1 MSKVFLNGEIIDS
14 ADARLSVFESG
25 FLYGSGLFETMRA
38 TDGKVFRID
47 DHIDRMFASAKELGI
62 AIGGDKKYI
71 YDAVYNTLDANDLK
85 FARIRLTVSNG
96 PMGPDIEQAP
106 TVLVTATEFQAYP
119 AEYYTNGVRVVLT
132 DYRQNPTDPLCG
144 HKSTC
149 YNARLIA
156 LKDAQKK
163 QATEA
168 LWFTTENKLAEGCV
182 SSVFI
187 VKDGKVFTPP
197 LNTPV
202 LDGIAR
208 KTVLEIAKEQG
219 IEAEEKELF
228 INDLLEADEV
238 FITNVIML
246 MLPVTTVEA
255 RTIGSGK
262 PGEITKNLLEKFQ
275 QLTTKG

>member
-1 MSKVFLNGEIIDS
+1 MSKVFLNGEIIDA
-14 ADARLSVFESG
+14 ADAKLSIFDSG

-47 DHIDRMFASAKELGI
+47 DHIGRMFASAEELGI
-62 AIGGDKKYI
+62 TIGGDKKYI
-71 YDAVYNTLDANDLK
+71 YDAVYNTLDANELK

-96 PMGPDIEQAP
+96 PMGPDEESKP

-119 AEYYTNGVRVVLT
+119 AEYYTKGVRVVLT
-132 DYRQNPTDPLCG
+132 DYRQNPADPLCG

-149 YNARLIA
+149 YSARLIA

-168 LWFTTENKLAEGCV
+168 IWFTTDNKLAEGCV

-197 LNTPV
+197 LTTPV
-202 LDGIAR
+202 LDGVAR
-208 KTVLEIAKEQG
+208 KTVLELAKEQD
-219 IEAEEKELF
+219 IETEEKELF

-255 RTIGSGK
+255 HIIGSGK
-262 PGEITKNLLEKFQ
+262 PGEITGQLLKKFRECV
-275 QLTTKG
+275 LK

>member
-1 MSKVFLNGEIIDS
+1 MNKVFLNGEIIDA
-14 ADARLSVFESG
+14 ADAKVSIFDSG

-47 DHIDRMFASAKELGI
+47 DHIERLFASAETLGI
-62 AIGGDKKYI
+62 TIGGDKKYI
-71 YDAVYNTLDANDLK
+71 YDAVYNTLDANQLK
-85 FARIRLTVSNG
+85 FARIRLTVTNG
-96 PMGPDIEQAP
+96 PMGPDEESKP

-119 AEYYTNGVRVVLT
+119 AEFYNDGVRVVLT
-132 DYRQNPTDPLCG
+132 DYRQNPADPLCG

-149 YNARLIA
+149 YSARLIA

-168 LWFTTENKLAEGCV
+168 IWFTTDNKLAEGCV
-182 SSVFI
+182 SSVFVI
-187 VKDGKVFTPP
+187 KDGKVLTPP

-208 KTVLEIAKEQG
+208 KTVMEIAKDQR
-219 IEAEEKELF
+219 IETAEKELF

-238 FITNVIML
+238 FVTNVIML
-246 MLPVTTVEA
+246 MLPVTIVEA
-255 RTIGSGK
+255 HTIGDGK
-262 PGEITKNLLEKFQ
+262 PGAITKKLLEKFQ
-275 QLTTKG
+275 EFIMEG

>member
-1 MSKVFLNGEIIDS
+1 MTKVFLNGEIIDS
-14 ADARLSVFESG
+14 ADAKLSVFDSW

-47 DHIDRMFASAKELGI
+47 DHIDRMFTSAKELGM
-62 AIGGDKKYI
+62 AIGGEKKYI
-71 YDAVYNTLDANDLK
+71 HDAVYNTLDANELK

-96 PMGPDIEQAP
+96 PMGPDEESKP

-119 AEYYTNGVRVVLT
+119 PEYYTKGVRVLLT
-132 DYRQNPTDPLCG
+132 DHRQNPADPLCG

-187 VKDGKVFTPP
+187 VKDDKLFTPP

-208 KTVLEIAKEQG
+208 KTVLELAKEQG
-219 IEAEEKELF
+219 IETEEKELF
-228 INDLLEADEV
+228 INDLLQADEV

-255 RTIGSGK
+255 HAIGDGK
-262 PGEITKNLLEKFQ
+262 TGAITKNLLEQFQ
-275 QLTTKG
+275 KLTTKG